1 MGEAQ
6 KRPFQL
12 SFNSA
17 QRFEFQGARVT
28 FDDGLILV
36 CELHERLG
44 LSALVQLQAV
54 SCITWSLSREF
65 KMEIPI
71 NPLESSA

>member
-1 MGEAQ
+1 VGEAQ

-44 LSALVQLQAV
+44 LSALVQRQAGLF
-54 SCITWSLSREF
+54 ITWSLNREF

-71 NPLESSA
+71 SLLESSA